1 MEVQPPPKEAPIPPS
16 RYPRIPTR
24 TPVKILEE
32 MSDLCVNG
40 DIKKFREVFESR
52 LSIHDPDNFDI
63 RDFWSV
69 MVEAIRQDNA
79 QLSSALP
86 SRFGNERAL
95 CFTGCKGQSEECTSS
110 FPSARVGHQ
119 STNERSET
127 PVLG

>member
-1 MEVQPPPKEAPIPPS
+1 MEVQPLLKEAPISPS
-16 RYPRIPTR
+16 PSQYPRIPTR
-24 TPVKILEE
+24 TPIEILEE

-79 QLSSALP
+79 QFIIALP
-86 SRFGNERAL
+86 SWFGNE
-95 CFTGCKGQSEECTSS
+95 
-110 FPSARVGHQ
+110 
-119 STNERSET
+119 
-127 PVLG
+127 